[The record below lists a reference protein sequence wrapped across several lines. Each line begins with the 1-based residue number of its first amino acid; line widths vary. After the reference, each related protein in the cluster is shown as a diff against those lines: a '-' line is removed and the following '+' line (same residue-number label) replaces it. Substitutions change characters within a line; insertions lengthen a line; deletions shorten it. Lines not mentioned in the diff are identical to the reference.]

1 MFDYSHDRGQASEI
15 MRIVLSQL
23 AELGLPPTPVY
34 ITLFYERA
42 LKRDAS
48 LTKDMDDAI
57 NSSKGLTQ
65 EVAQDLFD
73 THVLNG
79 ALKQMTRAQD
89 IMLRVMRNMMLQML
103 NTGNEFSNFASTLG
117 DFVRQIDRSDSV
129 EAMRALTEEVMEDT
143 KQIEK
148 TALDSSDQMNSAGDQ
163 ITKLRKEL
171 ESARHDARTDP
182 LTGLP
187 NRRGLADMLQ
197 KQITTALSAN
207 EESAFLLADIDHF
220 KQINDN
226 YGHLVGDKILRFIAR
241 TLREHVK
248 GQDQVL
254 RYGGEEF
261 AIVLPETPSDGAL
274 AVANKLRGIIS
285 QSKLRL
291 AESGREL
298 GELTIS
304 IGLTNVTPEDFPDG
318 VIQRADDALLE
329 AKRKGRDR
337 VIHNPADPDATGP
350 DTLIDEQNNTT
361 L

>member
-1 MFDYSHDRGQASEI
+1 MFDYTHDRAQANEI
-15 MRIVLSQL
+15 MRIVLSEL

-57 NSSKGLTQ
+57 NSSKGLPG

-79 ALKQMTRAQD
+79 ALKQMSRAQD

-103 NTGNEFSNFASTLG
+103 NTGNEFSNFASMLG
-117 DFVRQIDRSDSV
+117 DFVRQIDRSESV
-129 EAMRALTEEVMEDT
+129 EDLRSLTEEVMEDT
-143 KQIEK
+143 RQVEQS
-148 TALDSSDQMNSAGDQ
+148 ALHSSDQMNSAGDQ
-163 ITKLRKEL
+163 IAKLRKEL
-171 ESARHDARTDP
+171 ETARRDARTDP

-197 KQITTALSAN
+197 KNITAQQTTGDHA
-207 EESAFLLADIDHF
+207 AFILADIDHF
-220 KQINDN
+220 KHINDN

-261 AIVLPETPSDGAL
+261 AIVLPETPIDGAV
-274 AVANKLRGIIS
+274 AVANKLRNIIS

-304 IGLTNVTPEDFPDG
+304 IGLTNVTANDFPDS
-318 VIQRADDALLE
+318 VIQRADDALLS

-337 VIHNPADPDATGP
+337 VIHNHAQGSSSGP
-350 DTLIDEQNNTT
+350 DDIINETDDTL

>member
-15 MRIVLSQL
+15 MRMVLSQL
-23 AELGLPPTPVY
+23 AELGLPPTPIY

-65 EVAQDLFD
+65 EIAQDLFD

-117 DFVRQIDRSDSV
+117 DFIRQIDRSESV
-129 EAMRALTEEVMEDT
+129 EALRALTEEVMEDT
-143 KQIEK
+143 RHVEK
-148 TALDSSDQMNSAGDQ
+148 SALESSDQMSSAGDQ
-163 ITKLRKEL
+163 IAKLRTEL
-171 ESARHDARTDP
+171 ENARRDARTDP

-187 NRRGLADMLQ
+187 NRRGLNDLLQ
-197 KQITTALSAN
+197 KQITAALSAG
-207 EESAFLLADIDHF
+207 EPAAFLLADIDHF

-226 YGHLVGDKILRFIAR
+226 YGHLVGDKILRFVAR
-241 TLREHVK
+241 TLKEHVK
-248 GQDQVL
+248 GQDHVL

-261 AIVLPETPSDGAL
+261 AIVLPDTHADGAL
-274 AVANKLRGIIS
+274 TVANKLRNLIS
-285 QSKLRL
+285 RSKLRL

-304 IGLTNVTPEDFPDG
+304 IGLTTVIPEDYVDG
-318 VIQRADDALLE
+318 IIQRADDALLA
-329 AKRKGRDR
+329 AKSKGRDR

-361 L
+361 I

>member
-15 MRIVLSQL
+15 MRMVLSQL

-57 NSSKGLTQ
+57 NSNQGLTQ
-65 EVAQDLFD
+65 DVAQDLFD

-79 ALKQMTRAQD
+79 AIKQMSRAQD
-89 IMLRVMRNMMLQML
+89 TMLRVMRNMMLQML

-117 DFVRQIDRSDSV
+117 EFVRQIDRSESV
-129 EAMRALTEEVMEDT
+129 EALRTLTEEVMEDT
-143 KQIEK
+143 RHVEK
-148 TALDSSDQMNSAGDQ
+148 SALESSDKMNTAGDQ
-163 ITKLRKEL
+163 IAKLRKEL
-171 ESARHDARTDP
+171 ESARRDARTDP

-187 NRRGLADMLQ
+187 NRRGLNELLQ
-197 KQITTALSAN
+197 KQVTAALSAG
-207 EESAFLLADIDHF
+207 ESGAFLLADIDHF

-261 AIVLPETPSDGAL
+261 AIVLPDTPEDGAVK
-274 AVANKLRGIIS
+274 VANKLRNIIS

-304 IGLTNVTPEDFPDG
+304 IGLTSVIAQDYPDNI
-318 VIQRADDALLE
+318 IQRADDALLA

-337 VIHNPADPDATGP
+337 VVHNPPSPDAQGP
-350 DTLIDEQNNTT
+350 DTVIDDRNDIA

>member
-1 MFDYSHDRGQASEI
+1 MFDYTHDRRQASEI
-15 MRIVLSQL
+15 MRMVLSQL

-57 NSSKGLTQ
+57 NSSKGLPP

-117 DFVRQIDRSDSV
+117 DFVRQIDRSESV
-129 EAMRALTEEVMEDT
+129 EALRTLTEEVMEDT
-143 KQIEK
+143 KLIEK

-171 ESARHDARTDP
+171 ESARRDARTDP

-197 KQITTALSAN
+197 KQVTAALSNGDQA
-207 EESAFLLADIDHF
+207 SFLLADIDHF

-261 AIVLPETPSDGAL
+261 AIILPETPADGGV
-274 AVANKLRGIIS
+274 AVANKLRNIIS

-304 IGLTNVTPEDFPDG
+304 IGLTNVIPEDFPDG
-318 VIQRADDALLE
+318 IIQRADDALLA

-337 VIHNPADPDATGP
+337 VIHNPADPETTGP
-350 DTLIDEQNNTT
+350 DTLINENDNTT
-361 L
+361 I

>member
-1 MFDYSHDRGQASEI
+1 MFDYTHDRGQAREI
-15 MRIVLSQL
+15 MRMVLSQL
-23 AELGLPPTPVY
+23 GELGLPPTPVY

-79 ALKQMTRAQD
+79 ALKQMSRAQD

-129 EAMRALTEEVMEDT
+129 EALRSLTEEVMEDT
-143 KQIEK
+143 KHIEK

-171 ESARHDARTDP
+171 ESARRDARTDP

-197 KQITTALSAN
+197 KQITAALSAG
-207 EESAFLLADIDHF
+207 ESAAFLLADIDHF

-241 TLREHVK
+241 TLRDHVK

-261 AIVLPETPSDGAL
+261 AIVLPDTPTDGAL
-274 AVANKLRGIIS
+274 SVANKLRGIIS

-304 IGLTNVTPEDFPDG
+304 IGVTNVIPQDFPDG
-318 VIQRADDALLE
+318 VIQRADDALLA

-337 VIHNPADPDATGP
+337 VIHNPADPEATGP
-350 DTLIDEQNNTT
+350 DTLINENDNSRI
-361 L
+361 

>member
-1 MFDYSHDRGQASEI
+1 MFDYTHDRGQASEI
-15 MRIVLSQL
+15 MRMVLSQL
-23 AELGLPPTPVY
+23 SELGLPPTPVY

-48 LTKDMDDAI
+48 LNKDIDDAI
-57 NSSKGLTQ
+57 NSNTGLTP

-129 EAMRALTEEVMEDT
+129 EAMRSLTEEVMEDT
-143 KQIEK
+143 RQIEK
-148 TALDSSDQMNSAGDQ
+148 TALESSDQMNSAGDQ

-171 ESARHDARTDP
+171 ESARRDARTDP

-197 KQITTALSAN
+197 RQVTAAHTTGEKA
-207 EESAFLLADIDHF
+207 AFMLADIDHF

-261 AIVLPETPSDGAL
+261 AIILPATPPEGAL
-274 AVANKLRGIIS
+274 AVANKLRGMIS

-304 IGLTNVTPEDFPDG
+304 IGVTNVIPSDFPDG
-318 VIQRADDALLE
+318 VIQRADDALLA

-337 VIHNPADPDATGP
+337 VIHLPADEESNGP
-350 DTLIDEQNNTT
+350 DTLINDQDDSR

>member
-15 MRIVLSQL
+15 MRMVLSQL

-57 NSSKGLTQ
+57 NSSAGLTQ
-65 EVAQDLFD
+65 EIAQDLFD

-79 ALKQMTRAQD
+79 ALKQMTRAQET
-89 IMLRVMRNMMLQML
+89 MLRVMRNMMLQML

-129 EAMRALTEEVMEDT
+129 ESMRSLTEEIMEDT

-148 TALDSSDQMNSAGDQ
+148 TALDSSDQMNNAGDQ

-171 ESARHDARTDP
+171 DSARRDARTDP

-187 NRRGLADMLQ
+187 NRRGLNELLQ
-197 KQITTALSAN
+197 KQITSALSAGDPG
-207 EESAFLLADIDHF
+207 AFLLADIDHF

-261 AIVLPETPSDGAL
+261 AIVLPDTPAEGAM
-274 AVANKLRGIIS
+274 AVANKLRNIIS
-285 QSKLRL
+285 QSRLRL

-304 IGLTNVTPEDFPDG
+304 IGLTNVVAHDFSDG
-318 VIQRADDALLE
+318 IIQRADDALLA

-337 VIHNPADPDATGP
+337 VIQNPASPDATGP
-350 DTLIDEQNNTT
+350 DTLIDDQNNTT
-361 L
+361 I

>member
-1 MFDYSHDRGQASEI
+1 MFDYTHDRSQASEI
-15 MRIVLSQL
+15 MRMVLSQL

-79 ALKQMTRAQD
+79 ALKQMTRAQET
-89 IMLRVMRNMMLQML
+89 MLRVMRNMMLQML

-129 EAMRALTEEVMEDT
+129 EAMRSLTEEVMEDT

-148 TALDSSDQMNSAGDQ
+148 TALDSSDQMNNAGDQ

-171 ESARHDARTDP
+171 DSARHDARTDP

-187 NRRGLADMLQ
+187 NRRGLNDMLQ
-197 KQITTALSAN
+197 KQITAAISTN
-207 EESAFLLADIDHF
+207 EPGAFLLADIDHF

-241 TLREHVK
+241 TLKEHVK
-248 GQDQVL
+248 GQDRVL

-261 AIVLPETPSDGAL
+261 AIVLPDTPADGAM
-274 AVANKLRGIIS
+274 AVANKLRNIIS

-304 IGLTNVTPEDFPDG
+304 IGLTNVTPQDYADSI
-318 VIQRADDALLE
+318 IQRADDALLA

-361 L
+361 I

>member
-1 MFDYSHDRGQASEI
+1 MFDYTHDRGQASEI
-15 MRIVLSQL
+15 MRMVLSQL

-89 IMLRVMRNMMLQML
+89 VMLRVMRNMMLQML

-129 EAMRALTEEVMEDT
+129 EALRALTEEVMEDT
-143 KQIEK
+143 RQIEK

-171 ESARHDARTDP
+171 ENARRDARTDP

-197 KQITTALSAN
+197 KQVTAARSVG
-207 EESAFLLADIDHF
+207 ESGAFLLADIDHF

-261 AIVLPETPSDGAL
+261 AIILPETPTDGAL

-304 IGLTNVTPEDFPDG
+304 IGLTNVIPEDFPDG
-318 VIQRADDALLE
+318 VIQRADDALLA

-350 DTLIDEQNNTT
+350 DTLVNEQDNTR

>member
-1 MFDYSHDRGQASEI
+1 MFDYTHDRGQASEI
-15 MRIVLSQL
+15 MRMVLSQL

-57 NSSKGLTQ
+57 NSSKGLPP

-89 IMLRVMRNMMLQML
+89 VMLRVMRNMMLQML

-117 DFVRQIDRSDSV
+117 DFVRQIDRSESV
-129 EAMRALTEEVMEDT
+129 EALRSLTEEVMEDT

-171 ESARHDARTDP
+171 ESARRDARTDP

-197 KQITTALSAN
+197 KQVTAALSTGEQA
-207 EESAFLLADIDHF
+207 AFLLADIDHF

-261 AIVLPETPSDGAL
+261 AIILPDTPADGAL

-304 IGLTNVTPEDFPDG
+304 IGLTNVIPDDFPDG
-318 VIQRADDALLE
+318 VIQRADEALLA

-337 VIHNPADPDATGP
+337 VIHNPADPEATGP
-350 DTLIDEQNNTT
+350 DTLINDNDNT
-361 L
+361 LI

>member
-1 MFDYSHDRGQASEI
+1 MFDYTHDRGQASEI
-15 MRIVLSQL
+15 MRMVLSQL

-65 EVAQDLFD
+65 EIAQDLFD

-117 DFVRQIDRSDSV
+117 DFVRQIDRSESV
-129 EAMRALTEEVMEDT
+129 EALRALTEEVMEDT
-143 KQIEK
+143 RHVEK
-148 TALDSSDQMNSAGDQ
+148 SALESSDQMNSAGDQ
-163 ITKLRKEL
+163 IAKLRKEL
-171 ESARHDARTDP
+171 ESARRDARTDP

-187 NRRGLADMLQ
+187 NRRGLNDLLQ
-197 KQITTALSAN
+197 KQISAG
-207 EESAFLLADIDHF
+207 EPGAFLLADIDHF

-241 TLREHVK
+241 TLKEHVK

-261 AIVLPETPSDGAL
+261 AIVLPDTPTEGAK
-274 AVANKLRGIIS
+274 AVANKLRNIIS

-304 IGLTNVTPEDFPDG
+304 IGLTNVIPQDYADSI
-318 VIQRADDALLE
+318 IQRADDALLA

-361 L
+361 I

>member
-1 MFDYSHDRGQASEI
+1 MFDYTHDRGQASEI
-15 MRIVLSQL
+15 MRMVLSQL

-57 NSSKGLTQ
+57 NSSNGLTQ

-79 ALKQMTRAQD
+79 ALKQMSRAQD

-129 EAMRALTEEVMEDT
+129 EALRTLTEEVMEDT
-143 KQIEK
+143 RHVEK
-148 TALDSSDQMNSAGDQ
+148 SALESSDQMNSAGDQ
-163 ITKLRKEL
+163 IAKLRKEL
-171 ESARHDARTDP
+171 ESARRDARTDP

-187 NRRGLADMLQ
+187 NRRGLNDMLQ
-197 KQITTALSAN
+197 KQITAALSAG
-207 EESAFLLADIDHF
+207 EPAAFLLADIDHF

-261 AIVLPETPSDGAL
+261 AIVLPDTPTDGAM
-274 AVANKLRGIIS
+274 AVANKLRNIIS

-304 IGLTNVTPEDFPDG
+304 IGLTNVTPQDYADSI
-318 VIQRADDALLE
+318 IQRADDALLA

-361 L
+361 I

>member
-1 MFDYSHDRGQASEI
+1 MFDYTHDRGQASEI

-65 EVAQDLFD
+65 EIAQDLFD

-129 EAMRALTEEVMEDT
+129 EALRTLTEEVMEDT

-171 ESARHDARTDP
+171 ESARRDARTDP

-197 KQITTALSAN
+197 KQITGALSAG
-207 EESAFLLADIDHF
+207 EPAAFLLADIDHF

-261 AIVLPETPSDGAL
+261 AIILPETPSDGAL

-304 IGLTNVTPEDFPDG
+304 IGLTNVIPEDFPDG
-318 VIQRADDALLE
+318 IIQRADDALLT

-337 VIHNPADPDATGP
+337 VIHNPADPDAAGP
-350 DTLIDEQNNTT
+350 DTIIDEQSNTT
-361 L
+361 I